1 MSVCNKKKQALQQ
14 SGVFYTSNKLLPE
27 DCNINIKMQ
36 LFSIVSI
43 QHSRVFFLENSTTK
57 MPQTFSQDFIE

>member
-43 QHSRVFFLENSTTK
+43 QQSRVFFLLRTVQPKCLKRFRKTS
-57 MPQTFSQDFIE
+57 